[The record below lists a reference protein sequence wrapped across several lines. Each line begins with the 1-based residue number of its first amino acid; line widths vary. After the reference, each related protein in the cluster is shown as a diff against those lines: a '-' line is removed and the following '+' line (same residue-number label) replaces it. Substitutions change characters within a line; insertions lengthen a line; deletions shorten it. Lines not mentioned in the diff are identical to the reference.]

1 MNKNPYFLLGIFVTA
16 GLIAVLIYGLFY
28 ASRPG
33 DIPSA
38 LISQKAASFQTTTFA
53 GQPISLEQFLGKPVL
68 LNFWASWCVACRKE
82 AHIIETAYQKYGRQ
96 GAVFIG
102 IAINDT
108 RDASLEFIRRYG
120 KTYLLAPDNEAGTI
134 SLDYG
139 VTAVPETFLIDK
151 KGIIKEKVLGAVTK
165 QKIEEFFSSELL

>member
-1 MNKNPYFLLGIFVTA
+1 MNKKLYFLLGISFTV
-16 GLIAVLIYGLFY
+16 GLVIVLIYGLFY

-33 DIPSA
+33 EIPSA
-38 LISQKAASFQTTTFA
+38 QIQKTAKSFQTTTFD
-53 GQPISLEQFLGKPVL
+53 GQAISLEQFRGRPII
-68 LNFWASWCVACRKE
+68 LNFWASWCVSCRQE
-82 AHIIETAYQKYGRQ
+82 AHIIEAAWQQYGNE

-108 RDASLEFIRRYG
+108 REASLGFIRRYG
-120 KTYLLAPDNEAGTI
+120 KTYLLAPDDKTGTI

-151 KGIIKEKVLGAVTK
+151 TGVITEKVLGAINKKT
-165 QKIEEFFSSELL
+165 IDRFLLGQL

>member
-1 MNKNPYFLLGIFVTA
+1 MKRKPYFLLGIFVTA
-16 GLIAVLIYGLFY
+16 GLVLILIYGLFY

-33 DIPSA
+33 EIPSA
-38 LISQKAASFQTTTFA
+38 QISQKAKPFQATTFDGQTISLQQFR
-53 GQPISLEQFLGKPVL
+53 GQPVI
-68 LNFWASWCVACRKE
+68 LNFWASWCVACRRE
-82 AHIIETAYQKYGRQ
+82 AHIIEAAYQKYGVK

-108 RDASLEFIRRYG
+108 REASLGFIRRYG
-120 KTYLLAPDNEAGTI
+120 KTYLLAPDNKTGTI

-151 KGIIKEKVLGAVTK
+151 NGIISEKVLGAITK
-165 QKIEEFFSSELL
+165 LKIDRFLLNQL